1 MNIFIRT
8 CMWSIID
15 RIYKKFCLVLFPF
28 PIKNIIRLFLFKY
41 TKQLSHF
48 FFFYLFSYNKE
59 YEANKYSYSLFSF
72 IVNTF
77 IFLITL
83 LYYKKISICR
93 KFKHLNSNLLK
104 CRSNKKIFPTIS
116 VFFYLWRKSLRF
128 LSSFWLELSYAKS
141 YTCSSLTNLCVW
153 RERNGWRWIFFF
165 YVL

>member
-83 LYYKKISICR
+83 CITR
-93 KFKHLNSNLLK
+93 KFPYVGNLNIWTAIYLSVGVIRKYFPQFPSFLFMEKKPTFSLVFLVRIKLRKVIHLL
-104 CRSNKKIFPTIS
+104 
-116 VFFYLWRKSLRF
+116 
-128 LSSFWLELSYAKS
+128 
-141 YTCSSLTNLCVW
+141 
-153 RERNGWRWIFFF
+153 
-165 YVL
+165 